1 MRGKPVP
8 AQIPRARPGIT
19 PAHAGKTRRRGAG
32 APGSR
37 DHPRACGEN
46 LYLQGIFQNFA
57 GSPPRMRGK
66 LLIAPRLPAL
76 VRITPAHAGKTRRTD
91 SPRRKQRDHPRACGE
106 NCQALLQIIGIVGS
120 PPRMRGKQDPQLPLR
135 LISGITPAH
144 AGKTLL
150 CSSRADTLR
159 DHPRACGENASR
171 PLPERTVSGSPPRM
185 RGKRVCAGIRCRA
198 SGITPAH
205 AGKTPSAPSHPP
217 PGGDHPR
224 ACGENPGLTLAV
236 CELLGSPPRMRGKH
250 LLCPEMDLLV
260 RITPAHAGKTTYEH
274 PAKQEARDHPRAC
287 GENRL
292 TTSIPRSSAGSP
304 PRMRGKPAT
313 RIFGRQKNGI
323 TPAHAGKTDLDFEDD
338 RARRDHPRA
347 CGENNTGGVT

>member
-1 MRGKPVP
+1 MRGKRQHSLRLPQRSGITP
-8 AQIPRARPGIT
+8 AHAGKTGTSSNSESPPRDHPRACGENAAATRTERVGRGSPPRMRGKLPLRSSVRQRIGITPAHAGKHDAEGRARQVPGIT
-19 PAHAGKTRRRGAG
+19 PAHAGKTFTFKAFFRI
-32 APGSR
+32 SR

-46 LYLQGIFQNFA
+46 FSLPHDFQPW
-57 GSPPRMRGK
+57 S
-66 LLIAPRLPAL
+66 
-76 VRITPAHAGKTRRTD
+76 
-91 SPRRKQRDHPRACGE
+91 
-106 NCQALLQIIGIVGS
+106 GS

-224 ACGENPGLTLAV
+224 ACGENRLRGFLEDKKT
-236 CELLGSPPRMRGKH
+236 GSPPRMRGK
-250 LLCPEMDLLV
+250 
-260 RITPAHAGKTTYEH
+260 RI
-274 PAKQEARDHPRAC
+274 
-287 GENRL
+287 
-292 TTSIPRSSAGSP
+292 SISKMIAQG
-304 PRMRGKPAT
+304 
-313 RIFGRQKNGI
+313 GI
-323 TPAHAGKTDLDFEDD
+323 TPAHAGKTIQE
-338 RARRDHPRA
+338 
-347 CGENNTGGVT
+347 E

>member
-1 MRGKPVP
+1 MSKMRPPSAGSPPRMRGKRSCAVVP
-8 AQIPRARPGIT
+8 LELRGIT
-19 PAHAGKTRRRGAG
+19 PAHAGKTSSPKQPRDY
-32 APGSR
+32 SK

-46 LYLQGIFQNFA
+46 FSLPHDFQPW
-57 GSPPRMRGK
+57 S
-66 LLIAPRLPAL
+66 
-76 VRITPAHAGKTRRTD
+76 
-91 SPRRKQRDHPRACGE
+91 
-106 NCQALLQIIGIVGS
+106 GS

-236 CELLGSPPRMRGKH
+236 CELLGSPPRMRGK
-250 LLCPEMDLLV
+250 
-260 RITPAHAGKTTYEH
+260 RI
-274 PAKQEARDHPRAC
+274 
-287 GENRL
+287 
-292 TTSIPRSSAGSP
+292 SISKMIAQG
-304 PRMRGKPAT
+304 
-313 RIFGRQKNGI
+313 GI
-323 TPAHAGKTDLDFEDD
+323 TPAHAGKTIQE
-338 RARRDHPRA
+338 
-347 CGENNTGGVT
+347 E